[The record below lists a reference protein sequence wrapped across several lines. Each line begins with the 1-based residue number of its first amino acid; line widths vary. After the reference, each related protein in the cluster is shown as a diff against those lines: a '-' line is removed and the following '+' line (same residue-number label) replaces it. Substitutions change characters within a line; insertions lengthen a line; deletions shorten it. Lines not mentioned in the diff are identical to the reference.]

1 MTTIVSISGKGG
13 VGKTTVAAMMINEL
27 TRRHYDGRILAVDA
41 DPAATLALALN
52 VAEPAATIAEL
63 RDTLK
68 LNGRGMQDIPAG
80 MSRQSYFRQKLEEKG
95 VIRSCLV
102 NGLGLDLMVMGQ
114 GEGRGCYCSV
124 NNTLADVLKEIVE
137 EYDMVIIDNEAGL
150 EHLSRYRLNR
160 IDFFLVVAG
169 PGRGEMQVAEQ
180 VFRTAHEVGM
190 ETGCEWLI
198 FNRYSNGAST
208 PEPDTARS
216 VILLPFC
223 QTLMNGGD
231 VAPQTKLGIDL
242 PIRHL
247 VGQILKKVDENVRII
262 MSPTETVI
270 FQP

>member
-1 MTTIVSISGKGG
+1 MTTIISISGKGG

-41 DPAATLALALN
+41 DPASTLALALN
-52 VAEPAATIAEL
+52 ITAPAATIAEL

-68 LNGRGMQDIPAG
+68 LNGRGVQDIPAG
-80 MSRQSYFRQKLEEKG
+80 MSRRSYFRQKLEEKG
-95 VIRSCLV
+95 VIRSCRV
-102 NGLGLDLMVMGQ
+102 NGLDVDLMVMGQ

-150 EHLSRYRLNR
+150 EHLSRYRLNK

-190 ETGCEWLI
+190 ETGNEWLI
-198 FNRYSNGAST
+198 FNRYSNGAET
-208 PEPDTARS
+208 PEPNTTAHS
-216 VILLPFC
+216 VILLPFS
-223 QTLMNGGD
+223 QALMRGGD
-231 VAPQTKLGIDL
+231 IASVSMGIDL

-247 VGQILKKVDENVRII
+247 VGQILRKVDDVRVV
-262 MSPTETVI
+262 MSPA
-270 FQP
+270 